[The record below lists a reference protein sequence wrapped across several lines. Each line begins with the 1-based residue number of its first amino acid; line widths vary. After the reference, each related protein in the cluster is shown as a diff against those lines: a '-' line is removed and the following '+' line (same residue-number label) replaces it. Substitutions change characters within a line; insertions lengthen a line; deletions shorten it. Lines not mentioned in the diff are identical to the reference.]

1 MCALRLEVF
10 DMPDAPVARS
20 SVVMDQGALEDIR
33 MLAYEQ
39 GYTAGWDDAAA
50 AQTDDQTRIQAD
62 FARNLQSLGFT
73 FQEARMHVLRAVQP
87 LIHEIVTCLLPE
99 VARESLPS
107 VALETLMPMVDEL
120 ADAPVTI
127 VLNPASR
134 PAVEAL
140 LAQATGLPLTV
151 LEEPTLGE
159 GQVYLRLGDIETRID
174 LGRATAEI
182 AAAVRDF
189 FDLKEKDQ
197 LYG

>member
-140 LAQATGLPLTV
+140 LEQATGLPLTV